1 MAENAVRQVME
12 LYPRIYFACH
22 TRHVRDPQT
31 RRLLS
36 AHQASI
42 LDHLDEHEPL
52 ALLDLA
58 HHMGVTASTMS
69 LNIERLVR
77 RGLRFAR
84 ACRRR
89 WPAAQA
95 AHHARRVCA
104 FAKPSRF
111 SIPRECALCWPGF
124 RRLSAKRESMAWHSW
139 RVPGANKWKRRVN
152 ERRRDV
158 GGCLLSGTNVISFL
172 RGVA

>member
-1 MAENAVRQVME
+1 MAKNAVRQLME

-58 HHMGVTASTMS
+58 RHMGVTPSTMS

-77 RGLRFAR
+77 RGYVSRER
-84 ACRRR
+84 A
-89 WPAAQA
+89 A
-95 AHHARRVCA
+95 
-104 FAKPSRF
+104 
-111 SIPRECALCWPGF
+111 EDG
-124 RRLSAKRESMAWHSW
+124 RRLKLRITPAGLRLREAKSVLDPERVRALLARLTSEQREAGIHGLALLAGAGSEQMAEES
-139 RVPGANKWKRRVN
+139 KQKRK
-152 ERRRDV
+152 
-158 GGCLLSGTNVISFL
+158 G
-172 RGVA
+172 RGRLPS

>member
-1 MAENAVRQVME
+1 MAKNDVRQVME

-52 ALLDLA
+52 ALRDLA
-58 HHMGVTASTMS
+58 RHMGVTPSTMS

-77 RGLRFAR
+77 RWYVSRER
-84 ACRRR
+84 A
-89 WPAAQA
+89 A
-95 AHHARRVCA
+95 
-104 FAKPSRF
+104 
-111 SIPRECALCWPGF
+111 EDG
-124 RRLSAKRESMAWHSW
+124 RRLKLRLTPAGARVRDANSVLDPARVRALLARLTHEQRDAGIHGLALLANAGSEQMEEQSKRKKK
-139 RVPGANKWKRRVN
+139 G
-152 ERRRDV
+152 
-158 GGCLLSGTNVISFL
+158 
-172 RGVA
+172 RGRLPS

>member
-1 MAENAVRQVME
+1 MPENAVRQVME

-58 HHMGVTASTMS
+58 
-69 LNIERLVR
+69 
-77 RGLRFAR
+77 
-84 ACRRR
+84 
-89 WPAAQA
+89 
-95 AHHARRVCA
+95 
-104 FAKPSRF
+104 
-111 SIPRECALCWPGF
+111 
-124 RRLSAKRESMAWHSW
+124 
-139 RVPGANKWKRRVN
+139 
-152 ERRRDV
+152 
-158 GGCLLSGTNVISFL
+158 
-172 RGVA
+172 

>member
-1 MAENAVRQVME
+1 MTENAVRQVME

-58 HHMGVTASTMS
+58 RHMGVTPSTMS

-77 RGLRFAR
+77 RGYVSRERSAEDGRRLKLRITPPGVRLREAKSVLDPARVRALLARLSPAQREAGIHGLALLAR
-84 ACRRR
+84 AGSEQME
-89 WPAAQA
+89 AQ
-95 AHHARRVCA
+95 
-104 FAKPSRF
+104 S
-111 SIPRECALCWPGF
+111 
-124 RRLSAKRESMAWHSW
+124 KR
-139 RVPGANKWKRRVN
+139 KKK
-152 ERRRDV
+152 
-158 GGCLLSGTNVISFL
+158 
-172 RGVA
+172 

>member
-1 MAENAVRQVME
+1 MAKNDVRQVME

-52 ALLDLA
+52 ALRDLA
-58 HHMGVTASTMS
+58 RHMGVTPSTMS

-77 RGLRFAR
+77 RGYVSRER
-84 ACRRR
+84 A
-89 WPAAQA
+89 A
-95 AHHARRVCA
+95 
-104 FAKPSRF
+104 
-111 SIPRECALCWPGF
+111 EDG
-124 RRLSAKRESMAWHSW
+124 RRLKLRLTPAGARVRDANSVLDPARVRALLARLTHEQRDAGIHGLALLANAGSEQMEEQSKRKKKG
-139 RVPGANKWKRRVN
+139 R
-152 ERRRDV
+152 ER
-158 GGCLLSGTNVISFL
+158 LPS
-172 RGVA
+172 

>member
-22 TRHVRDPQT
+22 TRHVRDPRT

-58 HHMGVTASTMS
+58 QHMGVTASTMS

-77 RGLRFAR
+77 RGYVSRERATEDGRRLRLRITSAGVRLREAKSVLDPARVRALLARLSPAQRQAGIHGLALLAR
-84 ACRRR
+84 AGSEQME
-89 WPAAQA
+89 AQGK
-95 AHHARRVCA
+95 RKKKGR
-104 FAKPSRF
+104 
-111 SIPRECALCWPGF
+111 G
-124 RRLSAKRESMAWHSW
+124 RL
-139 RVPGANKWKRRVN
+139 P
-152 ERRRDV
+152 
-158 GGCLLSGTNVISFL
+158 F
-172 RGVA
+172 

>member
-1 MAENAVRQVME
+1 MAKNTVRQLME

-58 HHMGVTASTMS
+58 RHMGVTPSTMS

-77 RGLRFAR
+77 RGYVSRERAAEDGRRLKLRITPAGLRLREAKSVLDPERVRALLAR
-84 ACRRR
+84 LTSEQREAGIHGLALLAGAGSEQM
-89 WPAAQA
+89 AAQSKQKKKE
-95 AHHARRVCA
+95 RGRL
-104 FAKPSRF
+104 PS
-111 SIPRECALCWPGF
+111 
-124 RRLSAKRESMAWHSW
+124 
-139 RVPGANKWKRRVN
+139 
-152 ERRRDV
+152 
-158 GGCLLSGTNVISFL
+158 
-172 RGVA
+172 